1 MLKIFHGAGVA
12 LITPFGSDL
21 QIDFNSLGKLVDSQI
36 DNHMDFLVVLGTTAE
51 TATLSHAEKQLLIDF
66 VLERTAGR
74 IPVMVGV
81 GGNSTSDVIDQL
93 KALDLQKANGILSVV
108 PYYNK
113 PSQEGIYQHFMAI
126 SAACPV
132 PIVLYNVPGR
142 TGISMSADTTL
153 RLAHDAENIIGTK
166 EASGNYGEII
176 KILKGKPDR
185 FSVITGD
192 DSLIVPTTSIGGEGV
207 ISVAANLIPR
217 QISAMTHYALN
228 GDYNSAAAIQLDIQS
243 LVEDLFAEG
252 NPSGVKAA
260 MHSAGLCENVVRL
273 PLVPVSEKL
282 YNSLAEKTK
291 RLL

>member
-1 MLKIFHGAGVA
+1 M
-12 LITPFGSDL
+12 
-21 QIDFNSLGKLVDSQI
+21 
-36 DNHMDFLVVLGTTAE
+36 
-51 TATLSHAEKQLLIDF
+51 
-66 VLERTAGR
+66 
-74 IPVMVGV
+74 
-81 GGNSTSDVIDQL
+81 
-93 KALDLQKANGILSVV
+93 
-108 PYYNK
+108 
-113 PSQEGIYQHFMAI
+113 
-126 SAACPV
+126 
-132 PIVLYNVPGR
+132 
-142 TGISMSADTTL
+142 
-153 RLAHDAENIIGTK
+153 
-166 EASGNYGEII
+166 
-176 KILKGKPDR
+176 
-185 FSVITGD
+185 ITGD

-260 MHSAGLCENVVRL
+260 MHSVGLCENVVRL